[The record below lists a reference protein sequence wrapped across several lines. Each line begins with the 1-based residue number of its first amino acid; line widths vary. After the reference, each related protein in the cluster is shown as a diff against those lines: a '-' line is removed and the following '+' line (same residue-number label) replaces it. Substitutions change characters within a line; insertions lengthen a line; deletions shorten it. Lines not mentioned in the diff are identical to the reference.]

1 MNFSAPRCL
10 AIGLAVAFAAAAAG
24 CGKHETLVE
33 IADRENILLVSSG
46 GDPSSLDPQLIQTL
60 NDSHIT
66 MALYEGL
73 TIPDPVTLE
82 PRPGVAQS
90 WDYDDKTLTWTF
102 HLRPEAKWSNG
113 DPVTAHDFVFSFH
126 RILTPELGVEYATML
141 YPIKNA
147 KDFNEGKLKDF
158 SKVGVKALDD
168 HTLQI
173 QLDHP
178 TGYFLELCYHQTYLP
193 VHPPTIMKFNGMTR
207 RDSGWDKPAT
217 FVGNGPF
224 VLTKY
229 VLGEIVEVKK
239 NPLYWNAAKIRLNGI
254 RFYPI
259 ADVNA
264 EERAFRN
271 GALHITS
278 TLPPPRISAYRDTHS
293 PYLRIMPVYGNY
305 FYTINTRKPALNDP
319 RVRLALNLAIDRQAL
334 VDHVTRGGQ
343 VPAFTLTPASALY
356 KPRAQI
362 QENVAEAKRLLAEA
376 GYPDGKGAPS
386 IELLYNTSEAHR
398 AVAEYLQETWKK
410 NLGLDIHLA
419 NVAAPAWLDR
429 RHNADFEIIR
439 AGWYGDYLDPSTFL
453 DLFRSDNDME
463 QSGWKNAKY
472 DAFMDDAQ
480 KETDQAKRM
489 EDFQQA
495 EAILLAEAP
504 FIPLY
509 DYTTIILIRPEVRGY
524 FNNLLDQ
531 HIYTDVYL
539 DVKAT
544 EPEPQ
549 PN

>member
-1 MNFSAPRCL
+1 MNFSTTRCL
-10 AIGLAVAFAAAAAG
+10 TLLFAAAFAATTTG
-24 CGKHETLVE
+24 CGRHETPVE
-33 IADRENILLVSSG
+33 IANRENILLVSSG

-82 PRPGVAQS
+82 PRPGVAKS

-113 DPVTAHDFVFSFH
+113 DPVTAQDFVFSFH
-126 RILTPELGVEYATML
+126 RILNPMLGVEYATML

-147 KDFNEGKLKDF
+147 KDFNEGKQKDF

-173 QLDHP
+173 QLEHP

-193 VHPPTIMKFNGMTR
+193 VHPPTIMKFNAMNR

-229 VLGEIVEVKK
+229 VLGEIIELKK
-239 NPLYWNAAKIRLNGI
+239 NPLYWNADKIRLNGI
-254 RFYPI
+254 KFYPI

-293 PYLRIMPVYGNY
+293 PFLRVMPVYGNY

-319 RVRLALNLAIDRQAL
+319 RVRRALNMAIDRQAL

-343 VPAFTLTPASALY
+343 VPAYTLTPASALY
-356 KPRAQI
+356 KPTAQI
-362 QENVAEAKRLLAEA
+362 QENVAEAKRLLAE
-376 GYPDGKGAPS
+376 GANLCIWDLSPQGLAAAADALGQS
-386 IELLYNTSEAHR
+386 DRVSTEVVDVTSEA
-398 AVAEYLQETWKK
+398 AVMQLRRSSLSMELPKVWALAASPFTSLHSIPQRSPCIARSATASLGSTCASHCTATTPNPLQGRP
-410 NLGLDIHLA
+410 L
-419 NVAAPAWLDR
+419 
-429 RHNADFEIIR
+429 
-439 AGWYGDYLDPSTFL
+439 
-453 DLFRSDNDME
+453 
-463 QSGWKNAKY
+463 QS
-472 DAFMDDAQ
+472 
-480 KETDQAKRM
+480 
-489 EDFQQA
+489 
-495 EAILLAEAP
+495 IS
-504 FIPLY
+504 
-509 DYTTIILIRPEVRGY
+509 V
-524 FNNLLDQ
+524 
-531 HIYTDVYL
+531 H
-539 DVKAT
+539 
-544 EPEPQ
+544 
-549 PN
+549 